1 MTETNETDSEREK
14 AMKKMVLGMV
24 AAMAVCLALGS
35 TATAATTVK
44 TVVLPG
50 GMNDNWTVTFVG
62 GFKAAV
68 LIKGDG
74 DTDLDLYVYDQNGNL
89 IAFSEGPTDREAV
102 TFTPR
107 WTGKF
112 KIKVVNRSRFIAN
125 RYTIAWGQ

>member
-14 AMKKMVLGMV
+14 AMKKLVLGMV
-24 AAMAVCLALGS
+24 AAMAVCLALNS

-74 DTDLDLYVYDQNGNL
+74 DTDLDLYVYDELGNL
-89 IAFSEGPTDREAV
+89 IASSAGPRDRAAV
-102 TFTPR
+102 SWTPR

-112 KIKVVNRSRFIAN
+112 TIKVVNRSRFVSN
-125 RYTIAWGQ
+125 RYAIAWE